1 MTATE
6 AEQEFARGLAA
17 FRKGNSPA
25 ALTHF
30 EKAAQLAALP
40 LHLSY
45 LGYCIARERGQ
56 LKRGIALCQDALAH
70 EPAHAV
76 HFLNLGRIHLVAGNK
91 LEAIRIFR
99 EGLSHGPSQ
108 ELVAELDTLGTRKPP
123 VIKALHR
130 NNPITKY
137 LGMLLHRLGLR

>member
-6 AEQEFARGLAA
+6 GEREFTKGLAA
-17 FRKGNSPA
+17 FRTGNALA
-25 ALTHF
+25 ALAHF
-30 EKAAQLAALP
+30 EKAVQLAPAP

-56 LKRGIALCQDALAH
+56 IKRGIALCQDALVQ
-70 EPAHAV
+70 EPEHAA

-99 EGLSHGPSQ
+99 EGLSHGPCQ
-108 ELVAELDTLGTRKPP
+108 ELIAELDALGTRKPP
-123 VIKALHR
+123 IIWALHR
-130 NNPITKY
+130 NNPINKY
-137 LGMLLHRLGLR
+137 LGILLHRLGLR

>member
-6 AEQEFARGLAA
+6 AEQEFARGLDA

-25 ALTHF
+25 ALAHF
-30 EKAAQLAALP
+30 EKAAQIAAAP

-56 LKRGIALCQDALAH
+56 LKKGMALCQEALAQ
-70 EPAHAV
+70 EPEHAV
-76 HFLNLGRIHLVAGNK
+76 HFLNLGRIHLMAGNK

-99 EGLSHGPSQ
+99 EGLAHGQ
-108 ELVAELDTLGTRKPP
+108 NRELIAELDALGTRKPP
-123 VIKALHR
+123 VIRALHR
-130 NNPITKY
+130 DNPINKY

>member
-6 AEQEFARGLAA
+6 GEQEFAKGLAA

-25 ALTHF
+25 ALAHF
-30 EKAAQLAALP
+30 ERAAQLAAVP

-56 LKRGIALCQDALAH
+56 LKRGIALCQDALAQ
-70 EPAHAV
+70 EPEHAI
-76 HFLNLGRIHLVAGNK
+76 HFLNLGRIHIMAGNK
-91 LEAIRIFR
+91 MEAIRIFR
-99 EGLSHGPSQ
+99 EGLAHGQ
-108 ELVAELDTLGTRKPP
+108 NRELIAELDALGTRKPP
-123 VIKALHR
+123 IIKWLHR
-130 NNPITKY
+130 NNPINKY

>member
-6 AEQEFARGLAA
+6 AEHEFARGLTA

-25 ALTHF
+25 ALAHF

-45 LGYCIARERGQ
+45 LGYCVARERGQ
-56 LKRGIALCQDALAH
+56 MKKGIALCQEALAQ
-70 EPAHAV
+70 EPDQAA
-76 HFLNLGRIHLVAGNK
+76 HFLNLGRIHLMTGNK

-99 EGLSHGPSQ
+99 AGLAHGLNQ
-108 ELVAELDTLGTRKPP
+108 ELVAELDALGTRKPP
-123 VIKALHR
+123 VIPMLHR
-130 NNPITKY
+130 NNVINKF
-137 LGMLLHRLGLR
+137 LGKLLYRLGLR

>member
-6 AEQEFARGLAA
+6 AEQEFAKGMAA

-25 ALTHF
+25 ALAHF
-30 EKAAQLAALP
+30 EKAAQLGAAP

-56 LKRGIALCQDALAH
+56 MKKGIALCQDALAQ
-70 EPAHAV
+70 EPDHAE
-76 HFLNLGRIHLVAGNK
+76 HFLNLGRIHLMAGNK

-99 EGLSHGPSQ
+99 EGLANGSNR
-108 ELVAELDTLGTRKPP
+108 EIIAELDALGARKPP
-123 VIKALHR
+123 VIRMLR
-130 NNPITKY
+130 RDNPINKY
-137 LGMLLHRLGLR
+137 LGIILHRLGLR